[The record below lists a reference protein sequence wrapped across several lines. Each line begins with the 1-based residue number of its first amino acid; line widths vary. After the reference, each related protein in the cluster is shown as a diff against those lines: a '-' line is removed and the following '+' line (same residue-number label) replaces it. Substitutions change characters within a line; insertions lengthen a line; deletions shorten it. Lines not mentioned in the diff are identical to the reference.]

1 MVDHHDMRFESSHE
15 NDALPLRGN
24 NNSRAE
30 NCDQLSSNETRANL
44 ASLRDN
50 VGFEVYVSR

>member
-1 MVDHHDMRFESSHE
+1 MPS
-15 NDALPLRGN
+15 PLLGN

-30 NCDQLSSNETRANL
+30 NRDQLSSNETRANL